1 MRQEKGVVV
10 AEIARLLGVE
20 DPGSSTGSTVTK
32 EIFLQTNEVLGL
44 GLEPS
49 LVKTEIARAIVES
62 SGEPW
67 LPSYESTGSTVTAA
81 GLRAV
86 LDAVRFFTGTAGI
99 SDPTTAAG
107 GRSPLE
113 DGARSVSLSWALGR
127 VEPVFQEAL
136 RWFHQKF

>member
-1 MRQEKGVVV
+1 MRKGKEGVV
-10 AEIARLLGVE
+10 AEIARVLGVE

-49 LVKTEIARAIVES
+49 LVKIELARAIVES

-67 LPSYESTGSTVTAA
+67 LPSYESTGSTVTLA

-86 LDAVRFFTGTAGI
+86 LEAVEFFLRGPERPG
-99 SDPTTAAG
+99 P
-107 GRSPLE
+107 GR
-113 DGARSVSLSWALGR
+113 WTN
-127 VEPVFQEAL
+127 
-136 RWFHQKF
+136 